1 MFLLCLRTFKT
12 FWSES
17 TESAAMGKEGKK
29 GRLEC
34 VGNEISS
41 RIRRMPERRKARKV
55 YRFWRFFF
63 VLFCQN
69 TFFIAA

>member
-17 TESAAMGKEGKK
+17 TETAAMGKEGKK

-41 RIRRMPERRKARKV
+41 RIRRMPERRKTRKV
-55 YRFWRFFF
+55 YRLRRFF